1 LTLIDCA
8 NRANLT
14 IFEQNLESYL
24 GAGHIA
30 VLNSGTAAI
39 HLGLIRLNRD
49 EVICQSM
56 TFRPQPILFYI
67 WGDTCFIDSEPE
79 TWNLCP
85 VALEIAIIDRIA
97 KKHQKQ

>member
-1 LTLIDCA
+1 MDGNEKYIQEALTLIDCA

-39 HLGLIRLNRD
+39 HLG
-49 EVICQSM
+49 
-56 TFRPQPILFYI
+56 FF
-67 WGDTCFIDSEPE
+67 
-79 TWNLCP
+79 
-85 VALEIAIIDRIA
+85 
-97 KKHQKQ
+97 